1 MTKSEISVLNK
12 FNVINIFDFDIF
24 SYIFIYA
31 VHLIFTKN
39 CTLKMFDSIKFVSR
53 MSKVVL
59 SKKIVFGNTSTQFPK
74 AREEGSGLKTEV
86 KKY

>member
-1 MTKSEISVLNK
+1 
-12 FNVINIFDFDIF
+12 
-24 SYIFIYA
+24 
-31 VHLIFTKN
+31 
-39 CTLKMFDSIKFVSR
+39 